1 MFIVEEIRA
10 ELGSDP
16 RIQHPNEI
24 AVSERAGAVVLRG
37 TVRSLHQRLAVADI
51 ARSTPGVE
59 KVEDLLVIDPRDRWD
74 DDVIRGSAL
83 QELMSRDG
91 VPAERVDVNVRN
103 GWLTLKGEV
112 KRQSE
117 SDAAFAAVSGVTGV
131 GGITNEIRVVTAG
144 LNG

>member
-1 MFIVEEIRA
+1 MFIVDEIRA

-16 RIQHPNEI
+16 RIHHPNEI

-51 ARSTPGVE
+51 ARSTPGVVE
-59 KVEDLLVIDPRDRWD
+59 VEDQLKIDPRDRWD

-83 QELMSRDG
+83 QELMSRDD
-91 VPAERVDVNVRN
+91 VPAYRVDVRVRD

-117 SDAAFAAVSGVTGV
+117 SSAAFAAVSGVTGV
-131 GGITNEIRVVTAG
+131 RGITNGIRVITAG
-144 LNG
+144 LDG